1 MDYFVFS
8 RYYPSSFLKGERLMK
23 ELLITIILLKGISE
37 VLYFG
42 MALCGIVAITL
53 ITFLILDR
61 KKVMQNENDI

>member
-1 MDYFVFS
+1 
-8 RYYPSSFLKGERLMK
+8 MK

-37 VLYFG
+37 FLYFG

-61 KKVMQNENDI
+61 KKMVHNENDV